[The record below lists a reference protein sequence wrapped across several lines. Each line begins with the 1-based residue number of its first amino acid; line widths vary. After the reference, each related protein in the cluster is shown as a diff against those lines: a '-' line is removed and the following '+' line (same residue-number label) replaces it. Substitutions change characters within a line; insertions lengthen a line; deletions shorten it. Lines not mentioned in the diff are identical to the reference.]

1 MGKNLTPNQIAFYW
15 SFTIAVIVAVF
26 LLALNFGGRLQVTRG
41 FLTIFPISILVIGY
55 FAGQYFLKEFIV
67 NKVRIIYKNIY
78 EKKLTSV
85 EKGKGVDLNTDVF
98 GKVEREVELW
108 SDKRDEE
115 FNRFEGYEQYRRKF
129 LGDISH
135 ELKTPIFNIQGYLDT
150 LLEGAAEEPKIRD
163 NFLGRAAKNAERLA
177 TIIEDLEAISR
188 LESGKII
195 LDFQDFDIKELV
207 EEVFEDLEIRAKE
220 KKVSLVFK
228 NDAQN
233 SFKVRADR
241 ESIRQVLMNL
251 VTNSIKYGAKKG
263 YTKIGF
269 YNMDKNI
276 LIEVTDDGIGIDTKH
291 LPRLF
296 ERFYRVDKHR
306 SREQG
311 GSGLGLSIVKHIIEA
326 HKQTINVRS
335 SKGVGTTFGFT
346 LGKA

>member
-41 FLTIFPISILVIGY
+41 FLTIFPISILAIGY